1 MPWIQLGSDIFS
13 KSDIG
18 DRVFHSKYL
27 RMFKKSVID
36 PFHCTVVT
44 QAPIAESPDADSAQE
59 SDPLFAESGG
69 RSNGAGVV
77 REEDGHHGGIWEAQ
91 KKCNGSQELSKKYVD
106 AQTTWRD
113 VTY

>member
-36 PFHCTVVT
+36 PFHCTAVT

-77 REEDGHHGGIWEAQ
+77 REEDGHHGGI
-91 KKCNGSQELSKKYVD
+91 
-106 AQTTWRD
+106 
-113 VTY
+113 